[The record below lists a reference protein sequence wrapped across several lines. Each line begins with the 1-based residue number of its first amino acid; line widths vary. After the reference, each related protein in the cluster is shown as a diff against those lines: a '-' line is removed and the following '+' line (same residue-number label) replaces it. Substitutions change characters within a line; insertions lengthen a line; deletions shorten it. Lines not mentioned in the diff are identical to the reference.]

1 MRKENQMKKRFFH
14 ILLLICV
21 SVILS
26 ACGAAT
32 QQQSLRPAATSAPA
46 SESAPTPTPP
56 NVVSSLP
63 GSDLQPTATP
73 EPTEAPPAVD
83 VARLEAAR
91 ACIEL
96 DVSVL
101 YAAIGEPY
109 DSSYVPSCL
118 GIDRDAEDG
127 ELYYEGFTVLTYR
140 EGEKEIVWDVI
151 VNAG

>member
-1 MRKENQMKKRFFH
+1 MKKSLFQ

-21 SVILS
+21 MIFLS
-26 ACGAAT
+26 ACGAAP
-32 QQQSLRPAATSAPA
+32 QQPSPSPAATPAPV

-56 NVVSSLP
+56 NVVSTLP
-63 GSDLQPTATP
+63 GSNLQPAATP
-73 EPTEAPPAVD
+73 EPTTAPPAVD
-83 VARLEAAR
+83 EARIEAAR
-91 ACIEL
+91 ACIQQE
-96 DVSVL
+96 VSAL
-101 YAAIGEPY
+101 YAAIGEPL